1 MSDESFIYVIDR
13 LTAEFDN
20 SLPRLAVV
28 DVVHEC
34 RVQLCCSPAP
44 ALPELVER
52 LARLRLQELTPEL
65 PAPLIR
71 PLASPLVGHGV
82 GHGV

>member
-20 SLPRLAVV
+20 YLPRLAVV

-34 RVQLCCSPAP
+34 RAQLCCSPA
-44 ALPELVER
+44 AAMPELVER
-52 LARLRLQELTPEL
+52 LARLRLQEITPGL
-65 PAPLIR
+65 PAPL
-71 PLASPLVGHGV
+71 VGQGV
-82 GHGV
+82 